1 MKNSIIKGLVALS
14 LLVSMSS
21 TILAD
26 TTEDLINALVLKNIL
41 TEDEAALLSRQNKGE
56 GKTRSKNVAGKLSI
70 SKYLKKAT
78 LYGDIR
84 ARQEWRQGEEYTTPA
99 NAWQRDSVDRSR
111 QRYKITLGVK
121 TVITND
127 WYTDLAF
134 AMGSKG
140 RSDNAT
146 LGGGGYE
153 ESKQTLYVKRAMIG
167 WKPTKGIALEAGR
180 IKNPLYTKAMVWDKD
195 LTWDG
200 VSFKTKHNI
209 SKQTTF
215 EFKGGVN
222 TMTGDDKQYTNSS
235 SSDNDSQYQL
245 SAQVVGKYKFDKKQ
259 GPSLKLGLSH
269 TIYTNDDDGGL
280 VFEPSAVGNGAQTYI
295 NDLSLIEIPFDFKT
309 MISPGLG
316 MTIFGDL
323 AYNIDGSD
331 RRQAFID
338 GGGTGGADD
347 DKAFM
352 IGVGLGSYKNFKAL
366 DKGKLKKGDWKGN
379 LWYQEVGTYS
389 VDPNHVDSDIFDSK
403 VNIKG
408 FAFKGQYM
416 IEDNIKANIAYAHGE
431 INDTSVGCTPGVK
444 GDTGLCLDEMDLL
457 QLDVTYKF

>member
-1 MKNSIIKGLVALS
+1 
-14 LLVSMSS
+14 
-21 TILAD
+21 
-26 TTEDLINALVLKNIL
+26 
-41 TEDEAALLSRQNKGE
+41 
-56 GKTRSKNVAGKLSI
+56 
-70 SKYLKKAT
+70 
-78 LYGDIR
+78 
-84 ARQEWRQGEEYTTPA
+84 
-99 NAWQRDSVDRSR
+99 
-111 QRYKITLGVK
+111 
-121 TVITND
+121 
-127 WYTDLAF
+127 
-134 AMGSKG
+134 
-140 RSDNAT
+140 
-146 LGGGGYE
+146 
-153 ESKQTLYVKRAMIG
+153 
-167 WKPTKGIALEAGR
+167 
-180 IKNPLYTKAMVWDKD
+180 
-195 LTWDG
+195 
-200 VSFKTKHNI
+200 
-209 SKQTTF
+209 
-215 EFKGGVN
+215 
-222 TMTGDDKQYTNSS
+222 
-235 SSDNDSQYQL
+235 
-245 SAQVVGKYKFDKKQ
+245 
-259 GPSLKLGLSH
+259 
-269 TIYTNDDDGGL
+269 
-280 VFEPSAVGNGAQTYI
+280 
-295 NDLSLIEIPFDFKT
+295 